1 MSSIFMR
8 FPGGRSKA
16 LTLSYDDGV
25 RQDKRL
31 LEIMKK
37 HGLKGTFNINSGCY
51 APEGHTTG
59 GRMTRSEIIA
69 LYKDSGMEI
78 AVHGAHHP
86 FLEQLPENL
95 CTWEVLNDRK
105 NLEEDFGGF
114 VRGMAYPFGTTSDS
128 VVASL
133 KQCGIVYAR
142 STLTTEGFGIPS
154 DWLRLRATCHH
165 ANPRLME
172 LSKRFVEEQNAR
184 SPMLFYL
191 WGHSYEFDYD
201 KPNNNWGVIEEF
213 AEYMGGREDIWYA
226 TNIEI
231 YDYIAAYNQ
240 LIFSM
245 DYTRVYN
252 PTCTTVYFQ
261 TAKGLYAVEPGKTV
275 HYEF

>member
-1 MSSIFMR
+1 MASIFMR
-8 FPGGRSKA
+8 FPGGKSKA

-31 LEIMKK
+31 IQIMKQ

-51 APEGHTTG
+51 AKEGDSRRD
-59 GRMTRSEIIA
+59 RMSRSEAVA
-69 LYKDSGMEI
+69 LYRDSGMEI
-78 AVHGAHHP
+78 AVHAVHHP

-95 CTWEVLNDRK
+95 CTWEILSDRK
-105 NLEEDFGGF
+105 ALEEDFGGF
-114 VRGMAYPFGTTSDS
+114 VRGMAYPYGTTSDS
-128 VVASL
+128 VVASI
-133 KQCGIVYAR
+133 KQCGMAYAR
-142 STLTTEGFGIPS
+142 STLTTEGFSLPT
-154 DWLRLRATCHH
+154 DWLRLRGTCHH

-172 LSKRFVEEQNAR
+172 LAEKFVEQQNAR
-184 SPMLFYL
+184 GPMLFYL

-201 KPNNNWGVIEEF
+201 KPHNNWGMIEDF
-213 AEYMGGREDIWYA
+213 AAYMGGREDIWYA

-231 YDYIAAYNQ
+231 YDYVAAYNQ

-261 TAKGLYAVEPGKTV
+261 TDKGVYIVGPGETVRYA
-275 HYEF
+275 F

>member
-1 MSSIFMR
+1 MASIFMR

-37 HGLKGTFNINSGCY
+37 HGLKGTFNINSECF

-59 GRMTRSEIIA
+59 GRITRSEA
-69 LYKDSGMEI
+69 VELYKNSGMEV

-95 CTWEVLNDRK
+95 CTWEILNDRK
-105 NLEEDFGGF
+105 SLEEAFGGF

-154 DWLRLRATCHH
+154 DWLRLRGTCHH

-172 LSKRFVEEQNAR
+172 LAKNFVKEQNVR
-184 SPMLFYL
+184 TPMLFYL

-201 KPNNNWGVIEEF
+201 KPNNNWGIIEEF

-231 YDYIAAYNQ
+231 YDYVAAYHQ

-261 TAKGLYAVEPGKTV
+261 TAKGLYTVKPGETV

>member
-1 MSSIFMR
+1 MASIFMR

-37 HGLKGTFNINSGCY
+37 HGLKGTFNINSECF

-59 GRMTRSEIIA
+59 GRITRSEA
-69 LYKDSGMEI
+69 VELYKNSGMEV

-95 CTWEVLNDRK
+95 CTWEILNDRK
-105 NLEEDFGGF
+105 SLEEAFGGF

-154 DWLRLRATCHH
+154 DWLRLRGTCHH

-172 LSKRFVEEQNAR
+172 LAKKFVEEQNVR
-184 SPMLFYL
+184 NPMLFYL

-201 KPNNNWGVIEEF
+201 KPNNNWGIIEEF

-231 YDYIAAYNQ
+231 YDYVAAYHQ

-261 TAKGLYAVEPGKTV
+261 TAKGLYTVKPGETV

>member
-142 STLTTEGFGIPS
+142 STLTTEGFGIPT

-184 SPMLFYL
+184 SPMLF
-191 WGHSYEFDYD
+191 HKSF
-201 KPNNNWGVIEEF
+201 
-213 AEYMGGREDIWYA
+213 
-226 TNIEI
+226 
-231 YDYIAAYNQ
+231 
-240 LIFSM
+240 
-245 DYTRVYN
+245 
-252 PTCTTVYFQ
+252 
-261 TAKGLYAVEPGKTV
+261 
-275 HYEF
+275 